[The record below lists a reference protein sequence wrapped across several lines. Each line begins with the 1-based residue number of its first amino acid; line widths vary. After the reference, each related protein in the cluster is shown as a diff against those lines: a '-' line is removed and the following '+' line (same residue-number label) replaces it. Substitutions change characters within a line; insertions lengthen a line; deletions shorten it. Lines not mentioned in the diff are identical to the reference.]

1 MPFLDQVNTDSR
13 ARVSLSP
20 GSYGTGSQPGL
31 KILQYIEKSS
41 KPDKSGAMRHS
52 FLVAATRPSREAAAA
67 TNLVVAT
74 SNGNANPLDTP
85 DYEGTAF
92 FALSIHPMWL
102 NWESVALAYNEV
114 GKDAEGNV
122 KVDYVAKTI
131 TDGECSQESID
142 KAKSYYQ
149 QVATKKVMDANTP
162 EDQIGQAVLTQ
173 YSKELTQISI
183 KIGTLMRLIDW
194 KYQETQSKHRNEFA
208 SFDIK
213 DLVSTEFSGKVEKS
227 NQAGSDTSEVS
238 SVYSKK

>member
-52 FLVAATRPSREAAAA
+52 FLVAATRPSRESAASAK
-67 TNLVVAT
+67 TG
-74 SNGNANPLDTP
+74 NGGTPLDTP
-85 DYEGTAF
+85 DYEGMAF

-114 GKDAEGNV
+114 GKDSEGNV
-122 KVDYVAKTI
+122 KVDYVAKVI
-131 TDGECSQESID
+131 ADGDCSQESID

-213 DLVSTEFSGKVEKS
+213 DLVNTEFSGKVQKS
-227 NQAGSDTSEVS
+227 NQASSDTSEVD
-238 SVYSKK
+238 SVYSRK

>member
-52 FLVAATRPSREAAAA
+52 FLVAATRPSREATAAA
-67 TNLVVAT
+67 KPA
-74 SNGNANPLDTP
+74 NGGSAPFEQP

-122 KVDYVAKTI
+122 KVDYVAKVI
-131 TDGECSQESID
+131 ADGDCSQESID

-149 QVATKKVMDANTP
+149 QVATKKVIDANTP
-162 EDQIGQAVLTQ
+162 DEQIGEAVLTQ

-213 DLVSTEFSGKVEKS
+213 DLVNTEFSGKVQKS
-227 NQAGSDTSEVS
+227 NQAGSDTSEID
-238 SVYSKK
+238 SVYSRK

>member
-52 FLVAATRPSREAAAA
+52 FLVAATRPSREA
-67 TNLVVAT
+67 LVEA
-74 SNGNANPLDTP
+74 SNGHPKGSDFPIL

-114 GKDAEGNV
+114 GKDSEGNV
-122 KVDYVAKTI
+122 RVDYVSKVIA
-131 TDGECSQESID
+131 DGDCSQESID
-142 KAKSYYQ
+142 KATSYYQ
-149 QVATKKVMDANTP
+149 QVATKKVMDANNP

-183 KIGTLMRLIDW
+183 KSGTLMRLIDW

-213 DLVSTEFSGKVEKS
+213 DLVNTEFSGKVEKS

-238 SVYSKK
+238 SVYSRK

>member
-1 MPFLDQVNTDSR
+1 MSPFLDQVNTDSR

-52 FLVAATRPSREAAAA
+52 FLVAATRPSREQAIQQKP
-67 TNLVVAT
+67 
-74 SNGNANPLDTP
+74 SGNGIDGTAMLDH
-85 DYEGTAF
+85 EVTAF

-122 KVDYVAKTI
+122 KVDYVAKVI
-131 TDGECSQESID
+131 ADGDCSQESID

-149 QVATKKVMDANTP
+149 QVATKKIMDNNTP

-183 KIGTLMRLIDW
+183 KIGTLMRLID
-194 KYQETQSKHRNEFA
+194 
-208 SFDIK
+208 
-213 DLVSTEFSGKVEKS
+213 
-227 NQAGSDTSEVS
+227 
-238 SVYSKK
+238 

>member
-1 MPFLDQVNTDSR
+1 MSPFLDQVNTDSR

-52 FLVAATRPSREAAAA
+52 FLVAATRPSLESKTARDQANA
-67 TNLVVAT
+67 V
-74 SNGNANPLDTP
+74 NGNTPLDGP

-122 KVDYVAKTI
+122 KVDYVAKVI
-131 TDGECSQESID
+131 ADGDCSQDSI
-142 KAKSYYQ
+142 
-149 QVATKKVMDANTP
+149 
-162 EDQIGQAVLTQ
+162 
-173 YSKELTQISI
+173 
-183 KIGTLMRLIDW
+183 
-194 KYQETQSKHRNEFA
+194 
-208 SFDIK
+208 
-213 DLVSTEFSGKVEKS
+213 S
-227 NQAGSDTSEVS
+227 NARQH
-238 SVYSKK
+238 YM